1 MIVAAAGKRAKY
13 VLFGSRNSGSA
24 AVEAA
29 LEMAKA
35 PYRIVDAATWRKK
48 DDADT
53 FAQLQRVNLLHQ
65 IPTLVCPDGTV
76 LSESAAI
83 LIHLGLAH
91 PRAGLLP
98 ANASQRAQAIR
109 AMVFIA
115 ANCYAAIGVIDYP
128 ERWHG
133 KGDKQADER
142 LRKGA
147 RRRLHKLW
155 CMFADTFA
163 ADAAKKKAAFLFG
176 EQPGAA
182 DLLAAVVSRWSG
194 TRKHLATQR
203 PAFHALLERAEAHP
217 KLAAVFDRHWGQ
229 GPVETT

>member
-1 MIVAAAGKRAKY
+1 MIVAAAKKRAGY
-13 VLFGSRNSGSA
+13 VLYGSRNSGSA

-48 DDADT
+48 DDAAT
-53 FAQLQRVNLLHQ
+53 FAQLQRANPLHQ
-65 IPTLVCPDGTV
+65 IPTLVCADGTV

-83 LIHLGLAH
+83 LIHLGLVH
-91 PRAGLLP
+91 PRARLLP
-98 ANASQRAQAIR
+98 AAASQRAQAIR
-109 AMVFIA
+109 ALVFVA
-115 ANCYAAIGVIDYP
+115 ANCYAAIGILDYP

-133 KGDKQADER
+133 KGDKAADER

-155 CMFADTFA
+155 CVFADSFA
-163 ADAAKKKAAFLFG
+163 AEEQVERFLFG
-176 EQPGAA
+176 AQPGAA

-194 TRKHLATQR
+194 ARKHLAKQR
-203 PAFHALLERAEAHP
+203 PAFHALLERIEAHP
-217 KLAAVFDRHWGQ
+217 SIAPVIARHWGAGPVQ
-229 GPVETT
+229 GP

>member
-1 MIVAAAGKRAKY
+1 MIVAAAGKRTTY
-13 VLFGSRNSGSA
+13 VLYGSRNSGSA

-29 LEMAKA
+29 LELAKV

-48 DDADT
+48 DDAAT
-53 FAQLQRVNLLHQ
+53 FAQLQRVNPLHQ
-65 IPTLVCPDGTV
+65 IPTLVCADGTV

-91 PRAGLLP
+91 PRARLLP
-98 ANASQRAQAIR
+98 ADAVQRAQAFR

-142 LRKGA
+142 LRRGA
-147 RRRLHKLW
+147 QRRLHQLW
-155 CMFADTFA
+155 GVFADTFA
-163 ADAAKKKAAFLFG
+163 ADAAKKEAAFLFG

-194 TRKHLATQR
+194 TRKHLARQR
-203 PAFHALLERAEAHP
+203 PAFHAMLERIEAHP
-217 KLAAVFDRHWGQ
+217 RVAPVIERHWGAGPVQ
-229 GPVETT
+229 GP

>member
-1 MIVAAAGKRAKY
+1 MAAAKKRAGY
-13 VLFGSRNSGSA
+13 VLYGSRNSGSA

-48 DDADT
+48 DDAAT
-53 FAQLQRVNLLHQ
+53 FAQLQHVNPLHQ

-83 LIHLGLAH
+83 LIHLGLVH
-91 PRAGLLP
+91 PHAGLLP
-98 ANASQRAQAIR
+98 AHASQRAQAMR

-133 KGDKQADER
+133 KGDKDADQR

-155 CMFADTFA
+155 CVFADTFA
-163 ADAAKKKAAFLFG
+163 ADAGKKKAPFLFG
-176 EQPGAA
+176 AQPGAA

-194 TRKHLATQR
+194 TRKHLAKQR
-203 PAFHALLERAEAHP
+203 PAFHVQLERIEAHP
-217 KLAAVFDRHWGQ
+217 RVAPVIERHWGA
-229 GPVETT
+229 GPVTSP

>member
-1 MIVAAAGKRAKY
+1 MIVAAAGKRAGY

-48 DDADT
+48 DDAAT
-53 FAQLQRVNLLHQ
+53 FAQLQRANPLHQ

-76 LSESAAI
+76 LAESAAI

-91 PRAGLLP
+91 PRAKLLP
-98 ANASQRAQAIR
+98 ADRSQRAQAIR

-133 KGDKQADER
+133 KGDKDADER

-147 RRRLHKLW
+147 RRRLHTLW
-155 CMFADTFA
+155 CVFADTFA
-163 ADAAKKKAAFLFG
+163 ADAAKKKSAFLFG

-194 TRKHLATQR
+194 ARKHLAGQR
-203 PAFHALLERAEAHP
+203 PVFHALLERIEAHP
-217 KLAAVFDRHWGQ
+217 RVAPVIERHWGAGLVT
-229 GPVETT
+229 GP